1 MTLTL
6 APALAAQQV
15 SLEARMDTLFRQYA
29 SVETPG
35 CVAGVAQ
42 NGRVLLERAYGMAD
56 LERNVPL
63 TTASILEA
71 GSVSKQ
77 FTAAAILMLARDGK
91 LSLDDPVRRW
101 VPELPAFMQPIT
113 LRHMLHHMSGLRD
126 WGSIA
131 GVAGWPRN
139 SRALDHAIVLQTIAR
154 MRELNFPPGT
164 EYEYSNSNYNLLAIV
179 AERASGE
186 SLPAFTRKRIFEPL
200 GMTSTSWR
208 DDAMRVVRN
217 RALSYDKDS
226 SGWEGERAVENI
238 YGNCCLLTTVG
249 DLLKWNAAFD
259 SSRLGAGGGLRA
271 EQERRGVLNN
281 GQTITYAAGLF
292 VDTWRGQPWVGHS
305 GATSGY
311 RANLVR
317 YTGAGVSV
325 AVLCNAGNADPEGAS
340 DSLADALV
348 RFEPRTTPA
357 APVRA
362 QVPASALADKAS
374 VYRNGRDMRGQR
386 LRVRDGKL
394 ETENGVEL
402 VPIDSSGVSYQAA
415 RGGSRIVFSRRKD
428 GRYDGRTVSL
438 TNDTVAVYGVP
449 DADTTRAALGAYV
462 GVYESPEA
470 ETTLRVAFDSTGALV
485 LTRIS
490 TTGGPWRMRPVYRD
504 GFSIV
509 PGMMVFTRVRGR
521 ITGFRFT
528 TARVRNL
535 RFDRK

>member
-1 MTLTL
+1 
-6 APALAAQQV
+6 
-15 SLEARMDTLFRQYA
+15 
-29 SVETPG
+29 
-35 CVAGVAQ
+35 
-42 NGRVLLERAYGMAD
+42 
-56 LERNVPL
+56 
-63 TTASILEA
+63 
-71 GSVSKQ
+71 
-77 FTAAAILMLARDGK
+77 
-91 LSLDDPVRRW
+91 
-101 VPELPAFMQPIT
+101 
-113 LRHMLHHMSGLRD
+113 
-126 WGSIA
+126 
-131 GVAGWPRN
+131 
-139 SRALDHAIVLQTIAR
+139 
-154 MRELNFPPGT
+154 
-164 EYEYSNSNYNLLAIV
+164 
-179 AERASGE
+179 
-186 SLPAFTRKRIFEPL
+186 
-200 GMTSTSWR
+200 
-208 DDAMRVVRN
+208 MRVVRN

-259 SSRLGAGGGLRA
+259 STRLGAGLRA

-317 YTGAGVSV
+317 YTGPGVSV
-325 AVLCNAGNADPEGAS
+325 AVLCNAGNADPQGAS
-340 DSLADALV
+340 DSLSDALV
-348 RFEPRTTPA
+348 RFEPRTTPP

-362 QVPASALADKAS
+362 QVPASALADKAG
-374 VYRNGRDMRGQR
+374 VYRNGRDMRVQR

-394 ETENGVEL
+394 ETENGIEL
-402 VPIDSSGVSYQAA
+402 VPIDSSGLSYQAA

-449 DADTTRAALGAYV
+449 DADTTRTALGAYV

-490 TTGGPWRMRPVYRD
+490 TTGGPWRMRPMYRD

-509 PGMMVFTRVRGR
+509 PGTMVFTRARGR
-521 ITGFRFT
+521 ITGFRFA